1 MDHIPKYKIPVRIT
15 LAQEE
20 SVLGIIF
27 IRQEQRI
34 LDMLCEQKQF
44 FPVSTKTGM
53 FLINKGSV
61 VKVEVLEADYIA
73 QHRDNF
79 PEAEF
84 KFGFESHAELKRR
97 RARSMATHSTWP
109 VGGPGGS
116 DGQ

>member
-15 LAQEE
+15 MAQEE

-53 FLINKGSV
+53 FLINKNSV
-61 VKVEVLEADYIA
+61 SKVEVLEADYIS
-73 QHRDNF
+73 QHQENF

-84 KFGFESHAELKRR
+84 KFGFESHAELTRR
-97 RARSMATHSTWP
+97 RTRSMATHSSWP
-109 VGGPGGS
+109 GDGPGESNGR
-116 DGQ
+116 